1 MFLPPTDADITPEE
15 FDTKY
20 APLLDACYDYLE
32 EELIPLYV
40 SFYID
45 LYYRSNVI
53 EEDTYDIFI
62 NSALDRFNG
71 DYKNFATIK
80 AKTTKLL
87 LDKYKLKVV
96 GEDPLSLEEVR
107 D

>member
-1 MFLPPTDADITPEE
+1 MFLPKNDEDISDEY
-15 FDTKY
+15 FNDY
-20 APLLDACYDYLE
+20 ISPLLDACYDYLE

-71 DYKNFATIK
+71 DYKDFATIK

>member
-20 APLLDACYDYLE
+20 APLLDACYEYLE
-32 EELIPLYV
+32 NELIPLYT
-40 SFYID
+40 SFYIN
-45 LYYRSNVI
+45 LCYRSNVV

-62 NSALDRFNG
+62 GSALDRFNYECH
-71 DYKNFATIK
+71 DYKTIK

-96 GEDPLSLEEVR
+96 GEDPLSLEEVI
-107 D
+107 